1 MLWLIFTVAVWL
13 LLLMLID
20 GYDLQISGNRLQ
32 VMSRVVSATLLTGLI
47 YLFIFFIFGRQA
59 LLAEQ
64 ISPSW
69 LNLLDLSPPPRLVPA
84 LLIGLGLPLL
94 LTWRLAYIRLFNNPA
109 LRHRA
114 VIVGAGETGSML
126 VRDTQQA
133 TAGYE
138 YVGFIERDPTLHDQT
153 VAGIKVLGGYDVLD
167 RLVRTR
173 SIDEVIVAVTNHG
186 EDRFLKS
193 LALCHEYGVKI
204 RSVANIYEEVL
215 GQVPVEHLGPEWFVD
230 TFNSNFPTVYRLFK
244 RLLDIIVGL
253 VGMAGL
259 ALIFPFIALAIYLDS
274 PGPIFYRQER
284 HGRYGRRFYALKFRS
299 MIPNAE
305 KIGLE
310 KLGLDK
316 WTEKNDPR
324 ITRVGRLIRKARIDE
339 LPQVWNI
346 LKGDM
351 SVVGPRP
358 EVSRMVERLEREVP
372 YYRLRF
378 GVKPGLT
385 GWAQVRYRYGATIE
399 DQLAKLRYDLYYIK
413 HQSLVLDLLIIIRT
427 LRVVLSFRGV

>member
-1 MLWLIFTVAVWL
+1 MLWLLFIVAAWL
-13 LLLMLID
+13 LLLMLIG
-20 GYDLQISGNRLQ
+20 GYDLQIAGNRLQ
-32 VMSRVVSATLLTGLI
+32 VMRRVVSATLLAGLI
-47 YLFIFFIFGRQA
+47 YLVIFFIFGRQA
-59 LLAEQ
+59 LLAEH
-64 ISPSW
+64 ISPTW
-69 LNLLDLSPPPRLVPA
+69 LNLFDLSLPPRLVPA
-84 LLIGLGLPLL
+84 LLIALGLPLL
-94 LTWRLAYIRLFNNPA
+94 IAWRLTYIRLFSNPA
-109 LRHRA
+109 LHRRA
-114 VIVGAGETGSML
+114 VIVGVGEAGSML
-126 VRDTQQA
+126 VHATQQVTVA
-133 TAGYE
+133 YE
-138 YVGFIERDPTLHDQT
+138 YAGFIDHDPTLHGQT
-153 VAGIKVLGGYDVLD
+153 VAGIKVLGSYDVLD

-173 SIDEVIVAVTNHG
+173 SVDEVIVTVTNQG
-186 EDRFLKS
+186 EDRFFTS
-193 LALCHEYGVKI
+193 LVLCHEQGVKI
-204 RSVANIYEEVL
+204 RSVSNVYEEVL

-230 TFNSNFPTVYRLFK
+230 TFNNNFPTVYRLFK
-244 RLLDIIVGL
+244 RLLDIVAGMA
-253 VGMAGL
+253 GMAGL

-284 HGRYGRRFYALKFRS
+284 HGQYGRRFHVLKFRS

-305 KIGLE
+305 KVGLE

-346 LKGDM
+346 LKGNM

-378 GVKPGLT
+378 SVKPGLT

-427 LRVVLSFRGV
+427 LRVVFSFRGV